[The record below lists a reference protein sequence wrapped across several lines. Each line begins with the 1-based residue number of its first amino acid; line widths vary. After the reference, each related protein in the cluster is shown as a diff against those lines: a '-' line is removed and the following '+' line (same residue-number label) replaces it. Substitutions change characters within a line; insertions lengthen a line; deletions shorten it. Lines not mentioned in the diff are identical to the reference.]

1 MTPLVKLKRQCRNY
15 TISDTKL
22 YAKILASVSIITPV
36 QFVKDVIFTFL
47 ISVMKRIRDKGKK
60 MT

>member
-1 MTPLVKLKRQCRNY
+1 MMTPLVKLKRQCRNY

-36 QFVKDVIFTFL
+36 QFC
-47 ISVMKRIRDKGKK
+47 KRRNIYILDFRYEED
-60 MT
+60 T